1 MVGKVLLLLH
11 KTFVFPFLTDFW
23 GIRKKIE
30 YEGGRRA
37 RVVGGEKRA

>member
-23 GIRKKIE
+23 GIRKEIE
-30 YEGGRRA
+30 YERGCA
-37 RVVGGEKRA
+37 RE